1 MGRLFHTAGKFH
13 PDAETEGAESLRN
26 QSPELVIEKNF
37 APKSRTMAAFHLD
50 SVFLALPVKLLL
62 K

>member
-26 QSPELVIEKNF
+26 QSPELVIEK
-37 APKSRTMAAFHLD
+37 T
-50 SVFLALPVKLLL
+50 LLL
-62 K
+62 NPEPWLLFI